1 MNLKATEIHR
11 HLLKTFK
18 LILEII
24 FSSSYLVMGLMRFRI
39 MVMMILMVMWL
50 MVVMQAMR
58 MRMMTDIQVVLNP
71 CAK

>member
-11 HLLKTFK
+11 HLLRTLK

-24 FSSSYLVMGLMRFRI
+24 FSGRYLMMGLMRFRM
-39 MVMMILMVMWL
+39 MVMMMVMWL

>member
-1 MNLKATEIHR
+1 MFSKFPDIV
-11 HLLKTFK
+11 
-18 LILEII
+18 LI
-24 FSSSYLVMGLMRFRI
+24 MGLMRFRM